1 MHSNRHP
8 PTLVTLRDDSIGH
21 SVIFYKAEKHMPTTT
36 WYCTTCGAA
45 NESLNTQCFACAQP
59 YVENATEIASL
70 DMLLGR
76 YRLLTQV
83 GVGGFGVVYKAIDT
97 QRSDHIVA
105 IKQIN
110 LRGLSPQKMIEAT
123 DAFNREVQHLT
134 PLQHPNLPR
143 IFDHFTDPDHW
154 YLVMEFIAG
163 ETLERYLETRRS
175 QHAYSGNRT
184 FLPLEEIF
192 PLACQLC
199 DVLTYLHT
207 RHPPIIFRD
216 IKPANIMRTAKGHLY
231 LIDFGIARH
240 FKPGQDRDTTPLGSP
255 GYAAPEQYGKAQTT
269 PRADLYSLGALLHY
283 LLTGEDPAET
293 LFQFAPLPQAA
304 GSEMQMQK
312 LDTLIRRMV
321 HVDSEQRPVSAS
333 AVKEELQSI
342 ARLATDSAP
351 RIWYPPEGQTPSPS
365 LIHATLTQESARQL
379 QLQAQQQK
387 AKGTSRRKFII
398 RSLAGGTVVI
408 VGTTI
413 VGSALIN
420 RFASF
425 GLHREVFSSY
435 AYPTTSS
442 SIPDQQATNFPAQ
455 SQQTSNPAIAWS
467 PDGKQAAF
475 VSPDA
480 SFVEVYSIASTGV
493 LTYLTKLQDK
503 YFPAPISTLSW
514 SPDGPDGSRI
524 ATGTTDTGIDI
535 WFITGSP
542 GPMNSFPLNYPS
554 SSGPLDMLAWSPDSN
569 LLAISGPRKP
579 LQICV
584 SQTGKTI
591 FQQSTPNN
599 RIRFLSWS
607 PDSNRIVIEKD
618 LPDLNSA
625 VHSLEVWNIAAGKP
639 IFSFATLSGLN
650 MVKASWS
657 PDGTTIATLG
667 NNRQLYLWNAADGSP
682 ITTHFITEDNYI
694 DLIWSPDSKSIAL
707 EIANGNLRVWHRQ
720 SNLSDYH
727 TIHATARRTWLWL
740 QDGRIA
746 LIDATKTVQY
756 FTTADTH

>member
-1 MHSNRHP
+1 MS
-8 PTLVTLRDDSIGH
+8 TS
-21 SVIFYKAEKHMPTTT
+21 T

-45 NESLNTQCFACAQP
+45 NESLNTHCFACAQP
-59 YVENATEIASL
+59 YVDNATEIASL

-97 QRSDHIVA
+97 HRSDQIVA

-154 YLVMEFIAG
+154 YLVMEFIEG
-163 ETLERYLETRRS
+163 ETLERYLETRQS
-175 QHAYSGNRT
+175 HHAYNGNRS

-192 PLACQLC
+192 PLAYQLC

-240 FKPGQDRDTTPLGSP
+240 FKPGQARDTTPLGSP

-283 LLTGEDPAET
+283 LLTGEDPTET
-293 LFQFAPLPQAA
+293 LFQFGPLPQVA
-304 GSEMQMQK
+304 GAEIQMQR
-312 LDTLIRRMV
+312 LDALIRHMV
-321 HVDSEQRPVSAS
+321 DTDSEQRPVSAS

-342 ARLATDSAP
+342 AHLAVDAAP
-351 RIWYPPEGQTPSPS
+351 RIWYPPQGQTPSPS
-365 LIHATLTQESARQL
+365 MIHDTFTLVSARQ
-379 QLQAQQQK
+379 QQIQAQQQK
-387 AKGTSRRKFII
+387 PKGTSRRKFITRTVI
-398 RSLAGGTVVI
+398 GGAVTI
-408 VGTTI
+408 VGTTV
-413 VGSALIN
+413 VGSILVN
-420 RFASF
+420 LSGSF
-425 GLHREVFSSY
+425 GWHRETY
-435 AYPTTSS
+435 AGPGNPTM
-442 SIPDQQATNFPAQ
+442 DQQATSYPAQ
-455 SQQTSNPAIAWS
+455 GGQSANPAIAWS
-467 PDGKQAAF
+467 PGGKQAAF
-475 VSPDA
+475 VSPDG
-480 SFVEVYSIASTGV
+480 SFVEVYSITSTGG

-542 GPMNSFPLNYPS
+542 GAMNFFPLNYPS
-554 SSGPLDMLAWSPDSN
+554 YSGSIDMLAWSPNSN

-584 SQTGKTI
+584 SQTGKII
-591 FQQSTPNN
+591 FQQPMQPNIP
-599 RIRFLSWS
+599 RVFSWS
-607 PDSNRIVIEKD
+607 PDSNHFVFDNGAPER
-618 LPDLNSA
+618 S
-625 VHSLEVWNIAAGKP
+625 SLRVWSITTETP
-639 IFSFATLSGLN
+639 LFILATPPGVN
-650 MVKASWS
+650 MIKASWS
-657 PDGTTIATLG
+657 PDGTTIATLS
-667 NNRQLYLWNAADGSP
+667 NNGQLYLWNAVDGSN
-682 ITTHFITEDNYI
+682 ITTRFIAEDNYV
-694 DLIWSPDSKSIAL
+694 DLFWSPDSKNIAL
-707 EIANGNLRVWHRQ
+707 EIGNGNLLVWHRQ
-720 SNLSDYH
+720 SDLVDYYN
-727 TIHATARRTWLWL
+727 IHAAARKAWLWL
-740 QDGRIA
+740 QDGHLA
-746 LIDATKTVQY
+746 LIDATKSVQY
-756 FTTADTH
+756 FNTADT